1 MPLSEHEQRL
11 LDQIERSLLD
21 SDPKFASAVRA
32 SDPRNHAWRRLV
44 LAVLVF
50 VLGVGVMVF
59 GLIANFTPGG
69 VPVLGIAGFV
79 VMFSAAV
86 LAAQSFRRT
95 AAPGLRVVDG
105 ESGDT
110 PRRSSSPRKASR
122 RSAGSLRSQGSLM
135 DRLEQR
141 WRRRR
146 GQGGGL

>member
-32 SDPRNHAWRRLV
+32 SDPRNHAWRRLL
-44 LAVLVF
+44 LAVLIF

-69 VPVLGIAGFV
+69 VPVLGIGGFV

-105 ESGDT
+105 ESGGT
-110 PRRSSSPRKASR
+110 PRSGSSRKASR
-122 RSAGSLRSQGSLM
+122 RSAGSLRSQGSLI

-146 GQGGGL
+146 EQGGGL